1 MEWFK
6 DELDLVFAGTSLS
19 MIVVSVVCALVRWFH
34 VCAPYQHNPSY
45 YYPARPMV
53 TMFFLSQ
60 LLYIPV
66 VLHPSDPV
74 TLLYVRP
81 LPLLLMTDFVP
92 LILIRFFKAS
102 TSKRSG
108 ATTLVGL
115 IPVVMAVILE
125 IIVIC
130 GGGTFILSGS
140 RMYMA
145 VAGLVCFVQ
154 SCLMLKFM
162 IWLMRRVERYQMDEY
177 SNEGD
182 FPFKFAKKL
191 RVYPMMMVALC
202 WVIFFTG
209 NRILLC
215 CVWLVFCVLAV
226 FYTITILHPQR
237 GVIENAREYG
247 DGVSEDIE
255 PVCQDVAL
263 PDIISADTEPI
274 EGDVLS
280 EWVLDEEVRQK
291 VLQYVGEHYL
301 DPHLTRRGLISLF
314 DYGQRTDAGTVIS
327 HYGFYEMVNTF
338 RLEHAACYARL
349 HPNETKESVAQASGF
364 RNRFAMR
371 HAEKRIGRGNSDLL
385 EGFTPRL

>member
-81 LPLLLMTDFVP
+81 LPLLLMTAFVP

-130 GGGTFILSGS
+130 GGGTF
-140 RMYMA
+140 
-145 VAGLVCFVQ
+145 
-154 SCLMLKFM
+154 
-162 IWLMRRVERYQMDEY
+162 Y
-177 SNEGD
+177 SVG
-182 FPFKFAKKL
+182 K
-191 RVYPMMMVALC
+191 
-202 WVIFFTG
+202 
-209 NRILLC
+209 
-215 CVWLVFCVLAV
+215 
-226 FYTITILHPQR
+226 
-237 GVIENAREYG
+237 
-247 DGVSEDIE
+247 
-255 PVCQDVAL
+255 QDVYGSGWIGMFCAKL
-263 PDIISADTEPI
+263 PDA
-274 EGDVLS
+274 
-280 EWVLDEEVRQK
+280 EV
-291 VLQYVGEHYL
+291 YDMAY
-301 DPHLTRRGLISLF
+301 
-314 DYGQRTDAGTVIS
+314 
-327 HYGFYEMVNTF
+327 
-338 RLEHAACYARL
+338 
-349 HPNETKESVAQASGF
+349 ASGG
-364 RNRFAMR
+364 AL
-371 HAEKRIGRGNSDLL
+371 SD
-385 EGFTPRL
+385 G